1 MGHIARALQRMDPF
15 FRDPFDPFEINSF
28 FYPERA
34 ISRRNKQSLANIMQ
48 SLDDATNLIMRSNS
62 TPNRRRREIVESSD
76 KFEIFI
82 DVPEGMEAKDITLEL
97 VRNDEVLH
105 LSGIHKV
112 EKDNIVSESRISR
125 MFTLGKNTDPAKI
138 SAKLSDGVLVVTVP
152 KVEVEEVKESRKIE
166 IAEETVSKKEE
177 EVVTEEEISDDQIA
191 DINTDKA
198 LDENIDDGEL
208 EIHED

>member
-34 ISRRNKQSLANIMQ
+34 IARRNKQSLANIMQ

-82 DVPEGMEAKDITLEL
+82 DVPEGMEAKDITLGL

-105 LSGIHKV
+105 LSGIHK
-112 EKDNIVSESRISR
+112 
-125 MFTLGKNTDPAKI
+125 
-138 SAKLSDGVLVVTVP
+138 
-152 KVEVEEVKESRKIE
+152 VEEVKESRKIE

-198 LDENIDDGEL
+198 LEENIDDGEL